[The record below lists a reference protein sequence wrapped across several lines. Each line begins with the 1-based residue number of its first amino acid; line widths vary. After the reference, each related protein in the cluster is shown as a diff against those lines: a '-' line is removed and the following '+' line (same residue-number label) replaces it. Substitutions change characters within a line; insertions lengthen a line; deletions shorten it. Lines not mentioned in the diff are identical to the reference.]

1 MTLRVAIT
9 GGIGSGKTL
18 VSSFLEKQGYPVFS
32 CDKIYKELLHDK
44 NYVEQ
49 IAKLFPDAIEGGA
62 VLISRLSNI
71 VFNDTKKRE
80 QLNALAHPLIM
91 SVLRDKM
98 QQKNGLVFA
107 EVPLLFEGGYEK
119 EFDEIIVVLRDRSK
133 RIEAIAQRDEVSVQT
148 ANKKIDAQFD
158 YDDATV
164 SNKFSGMYVLYNNGQ
179 AQALFLELQKT
190 VNELKAKLQ
199 P

>member
-9 GGIGSGKTL
+9 GGIGSGKSL

-71 VFNDTKKRE
+71 VFNDAKKRE

-164 SNKFSGMYVLYNNGQ
+164 SNKFADMYVLYNNGQ

>member
-1 MTLRVAIT
+1 MTLRAAIT
-9 GGIGSGKTL
+9 GGIGSGKSL

-62 VLISRLSNI
+62 VLISRLSNF
-71 VFNDTKKRE
+71 VFNDAKKRE

-164 SNKFSGMYVLYNNGQ
+164 SNKFADMYVLYNNGQ